1 MSWVNTYDSLYDAI
15 ISSTGSNINKNIVR
29 AEINNAW
36 TKGGIKGVE
45 ALAQSYGVEAHG
57 RVINSAG
64 QQFINWWSVG
74 ETAPVGT
81 YPPAVYQEALEVDT
95 IASTEEKIVLR
106 SLPKVADKSIGS
118 GAVQT
123 FVKWAPL
130 VGAVATGVGLGV
142 KSYKDYP
149 VMWSDISNAI
159 FSANFNDL
167 VKIMCREYNG
177 EYKTYIKEDD
187 VASVISALA
196 YKDVFTVNSI
206 ISKIPSD
213 TPSDTEIDVNFANI
227 GLPETP
233 AGVFGYNYY
242 LSLAPTH
249 KILGYTNYVNTNNE
263 EILQFYSIENNNLPT
278 KSIVKKDTYDTYYT
292 EVYNCRFYN
301 IVVDLTT
308 GALKTQFSDIRKGS
322 IYSGYNIRIH
332 SNYNTYVVGGLN
344 SEVINKQGSN
354 PLFFIPETG
363 NTLKNITPDMSILD
377 IKNKLKNTYPDW
389 FNNGFTSNEYDPT
402 TDSIVENNYIPLT
415 LPTQNPLTH
424 DLDDPEYNQEKAQE
438 GKPDPK
444 NETQTQP
451 LIQNEPNIPPVSP
464 PTPTPSDN
472 GGGLVGSHGNNGLW
486 SIYNPTLNELKS
498 LGGYLWSSNIIE
510 ILQKFLNNPMDCIIS
525 LHMIYATPSTN
536 GKQNIILGYLDSG
549 VSANVVVNQ
558 FIDIDCGSVNTTEY
572 FGDARDYV
580 SPYTNVE
587 CYLPFIGIV
596 KLKTEDI
603 IGSNINIIYTL
614 DVLTGAILCK
624 IFVTKNGARQQ
635 LYTFN
640 GNASVQIP
648 LTGSDRT
655 RLLSGAVT
663 GAVAGITTGGLI
675 GAVAGGVAGGLMGG
689 TSIERSGNFSANSGA
704 LGIKKPY
711 LIISR
716 KTPYDADNYNDY
728 YGYPTN
734 KTVVLN
740 NCKGFT
746 RVKDIHVNIPN
757 ATNEE
762 KIEIET
768 LLKNGIII

>member
-45 ALAQSYGVEAHG
+45 ALAESYGVEAHG

-81 YPPAVYQEALEVDT
+81 FPPSVYQEALEVDT

-123 FVKWAPL
+123 FVNWAPL

-149 VMWSDISNAI
+149 VMWSDISDAI

-187 VASVISALA
+187 VASIISALA
-196 YKDVFTVNSI
+196 FKDAFDIDTITSN
-206 ISKIPSD
+206 IPVDIPDGTTMD
-213 TPSDTEIDVNFANI
+213 TNFSVVGAPDSPSGIFA
-227 GLPETP
+227 
-233 AGVFGYNYY
+233 YNYY
-242 LSLAPTH
+242 LENFSDYDIIAYTDRKVYDSQNLTFLYLA
-249 KILGYTNYVNTNNE
+249 KRE
-263 EILQFYSIENNNLPT
+263 DLPT
-278 KSIVKKDTYDTYYT
+278 SGYIRKNISGTYYIDLS
-292 EVYNCRFYN
+292 NIRF
-301 IVVDLTT
+301 ISAKVDTIT
-308 GALKTQFSDIRKGS
+308 GQLLERHTDIRNSS
-322 IYSGYNIRIH
+322 IISGYRETANEK
-332 SNYNTYVVGGLN
+332 NAGGLN
-344 SEVINKQGSN
+344 VTVTQKKGNN

-377 IKNKLKNTYPDW
+377 IKNKLRNTYPDW

-438 GKPDPK
+438 GKPNPK

-451 LIQNEPNIPPVSP
+451 LIQNEPSIPPVSP
-464 PTPTPSDN
+464 PTPTPSDS
-472 GGGLVGSHGNNGLW
+472 GGGLVGSGSNNGLW
-486 SIYNPTLNELKS
+486 SIYNPTINELKS

-549 VSANVVVNQ
+549 VSANVVSNQ
-558 FIDIDCGSVNTTEY
+558 FINIDCGSVNTVEY

-580 SPYTNVE
+580 SPYTDVE

-624 IFVTKNGARQQ
+624 IFVTKNGAKQQ

-655 RLLSGAVT
+655 RLLSGAIT

-728 YGYPTN
+728 YGYPSN

>member
-1 MSWVNTYDSLYDAI
+1 MGWVNTYDSLYDAI
-15 ISSTGSNINKNIVR
+15 IASTGSNINKNIVR

-36 TKGGIKGVE
+36 TKGGLSGVE
-45 ALAQSYGVEAHG
+45 ALAESYGVEAHG

-74 ETAPVGT
+74 ETAPVGSF
-81 YPPAVYQEALEVDT
+81 PPSVYQEALEVDA
-95 IASTEEKIVLR
+95 IASTEDTIVLR
-106 SLPKVADKSIGS
+106 SLPKVADKGIGS

-123 FVKWAPL
+123 FVKWSPL
-130 VGAVATGVGLGV
+130 VGAIATGVGLGV

-149 VMWSDISNAI
+149 VMWSDISDAI

-167 VKIMCREYNG
+167 VKIMCRANAG

-196 YKDVFTVNSI
+196 YKDAFDIDTITSN
-206 ISKIPSD
+206 IPTD
-213 TPSDTEIDVNFANI
+213 TPDGTTMDTNFSVVGAPDSPSGI
-227 GLPETP
+227 F
-233 AGVFGYNYY
+233 AYNYY
-242 LSLAPTH
+242 LENFSDYDIIAYADRKTNDKKENVTFLYLAKH
-249 KILGYTNYVNTNNE
+249 E
-263 EILQFYSIENNNLPT
+263 DLPT
-278 KSIVKKDTYDTYYT
+278 SGYVKKGLNGEYYIDLS
-292 EVYNCRFYN
+292 NIRFIQARVN
-301 IVVDLTT
+301 IAT
-308 GALKTQFSDIRKGS
+308 GQLIERYTDVRTAS
-322 IYSGYNIRIH
+322 ITSGYIE
-332 SNYNTYVVGGLN
+332 TEDEKTAGGLN
-344 SEVINKQGSN
+344 VTVTQKKGNN

-377 IKNKLKNTYPDW
+377 IKNKLRNTYPDW

-402 TDSIVENNYIPLT
+402 TNTIVENNYIPLT

-444 NETQTQP
+444 NETQAQP
-451 LIQNEPNIPPVSP
+451 LIQNEPSIPPVSP

-486 SIYNPTLNELKS
+486 SIYNPTINELKS

-558 FIDIDCGSVNTTEY
+558 FINIDCGSVNTTEY

-580 SPYTNVE
+580 APYTVVE

-624 IFVTKNGARQQ
+624 IFVTKNGAKQQ

-655 RLLSGAVT
+655 RLLSGAIT
-663 GAVAGITTGGLI
+663 GAVAGITAGGLI

-728 YGYPTN
+728 YGYPSN

-746 RVKDIHVNIPN
+746 RIKDIYIDIPN

-762 KIEIET
+762 KNEIET
-768 LLKNGIII
+768 LLKTGIVI

>member
-15 ISSTGSNINKNIVR
+15 IASTGSNINKNIVR

-45 ALAQSYGVEAHG
+45 ALAESYGVEAHG
-57 RVINSAG
+57 RTINAAG

-81 YPPAVYQEALEVDT
+81 FPPSVYQEALEVNT
-95 IASTEEKIVLR
+95 VASTENTIVLR
-106 SLPKVADKSIGS
+106 SLPAVADKSIGS

-149 VMWSDISNAI
+149 VMWSDISDAI

-196 YKDVFTVNSI
+196 FKDAFDIDTITSN
-206 ISKIPSD
+206 IPLD
-213 TPSDTEIDVNFANI
+213 TPEGIMDTNFSVVGAPDSPSGI
-227 GLPETP
+227 F
-233 AGVFGYNYY
+233 AYNYY
-242 LSLAPTH
+242 LENFNDYDIITYVDRKTDDENITFLYLAKH
-249 KILGYTNYVNTNNE
+249 E
-263 EILQFYSIENNNLPT
+263 DLPT
-278 KSIVKKDTYDTYYT
+278 SNY
-292 EVYNCRFYN
+292 
-301 IVVDLTT
+301 
-308 GALKTQFSDIRKGS
+308 IRKDMYGSYYVQLSNIRFIQARVNSITGQLVERYTDVRSAS
-322 IYSGYNIRIH
+322 IYSGYIERGDSKIA
-332 SNYNTYVVGGLN
+332 GGLN
-344 SEVINKQGSN
+344 VTVMHKKGNN

-402 TDSIVENNYIPLT
+402 TNTIVENNYIPLT

-438 GKPDPK
+438 GKPNPK

-464 PTPTPSDN
+464 PTPTPSDS
-472 GGGLVGSHGNNGLW
+472 GGGLVGSGSNNGLW
-486 SIYNPTLNELKS
+486 SIYNPTINELKS

-525 LHMIYATPSTN
+525 LHMIYAAPSTN

-549 VSANVVVNQ
+549 VSANVVNNQ
-558 FIDIDCGSVNTTEY
+558 FINIDCGSVNTAEY

-624 IFVTKNGARQQ
+624 IFITKNGATQQ

-655 RLLSGAVT
+655 RLLSGAIT

-762 KIEIET
+762 KNEIET
-768 LLKNGIII
+768 LLKNGVVI

>member
-36 TKGGIKGVE
+36 TKGGISGVE
-45 ALAQSYGVEAHG
+45 ALAESYGVEAHG
-57 RVINSAG
+57 RVINKAG

-81 YPPAVYQEALEVDT
+81 YAPSVYQEALEVNT
-95 IASTEEKIVLR
+95 VASTEEKIVLR
-106 SLPKVADKSIGS
+106 SLPKVADKGIGS

-149 VMWSDISNAI
+149 VMWSDISNAV
-159 FSANFNDL
+159 FSANFNEL
-167 VKIMCREYNG
+167 AKVMCREYNG

-187 VASVISALA
+187 VAGIISALA
-196 YKDVFTVNSI
+196 YKDAFDIDTITSNIPIDTPDGTMDTNFSVVGAPDSPSGMFAYDYYLENFSDYDIIMYVDRKVSDSENVTFLYLSKHEDLPTSGYVKKDLSGRYYINLSNIRFIQTKANPITGQLVERFTDVRNASI
-206 ISKIPSD
+206 ISGYSETED
-213 TPSDTEIDVNFANI
+213 T
-227 GLPETP
+227 
-233 AGVFGYNYY
+233 
-242 LSLAPTH
+242 
-249 KILGYTNYVNTNNE
+249 
-263 EILQFYSIENNNLPT
+263 
-278 KSIVKKDTYDTYYT
+278 
-292 EVYNCRFYN
+292 
-301 IVVDLTT
+301 
-308 GALKTQFSDIRKGS
+308 KTA
-322 IYSGYNIRIH
+322 
-332 SNYNTYVVGGLN
+332 GGLN
-344 SEVINKQGSN
+344 ATVTHKQGNN

-363 NTLKNITPDMSILD
+363 NTLKNITPDMSIPD

-444 NETQTQP
+444 NETQAQP

-486 SIYNPTLNELKS
+486 SIYNPTISELKS

-580 SPYTNVE
+580 SPYTVVE

-603 IGSNINIIYTL
+603 IASSINIIYTL

-624 IFVTKNGARQQ
+624 IFVTKNGAKQQ

-655 RLLSGAVT
+655 RLLSGAIT
-663 GAVAGITTGGLI
+663 GTVAGFTAGGLI

-728 YGYPTN
+728 YGYPSN
-734 KTVVLN
+734 KTVLLN
-740 NCKGFT
+740 SCKGFT
-746 RVKDIHVNIPN
+746 RVKDIYIDIPN

-762 KIEIET
+762 KNEIET

>member
-1 MSWVNTYDSLYDAI
+1 MGWVNTYDSLYDAI

-36 TKGGIKGVE
+36 TKGGLSGVE
-45 ALAQSYGVEAHG
+45 ALAESYGVEAHG

-74 ETAPVGT
+74 ETAPVGS
-81 YPPAVYQEALEVDT
+81 YPPSVYQEALEVNTVASTKDT
-95 IASTEEKIVLR
+95 IALR

-149 VMWSDISNAI
+149 VMWSDISDAI

-196 YKDVFTVNSI
+196 YKDAFDIDTITSN
-206 ISKIPSD
+206 IPVD
-213 TPSDTEIDVNFANI
+213 TPEGIMDTNFSVVGA
-227 GLPETP
+227 PDSP
-233 AGVFGYNYY
+233 SGVFAYNYY
-242 LSLAPTH
+242 LENFSDYDIIEYVDRKIISDNENVTFLYLAKH
-249 KILGYTNYVNTNNE
+249 E
-263 EILQFYSIENNNLPT
+263 DLPT
-278 KSIVKKDTYDTYYT
+278 NGYVKKDLNGRYYT
-292 EVYNCRFYN
+292 DLSNIRFIQARVN
-301 IVVDLTT
+301 IET
-308 GALKTQFSDIRKGS
+308 GQLIERYTDVRNAS
-322 IYSGYNIRIH
+322 IMSGYSETANGK
-332 SNYNTYVVGGLN
+332 TAGGLN
-344 SEVINKQGSN
+344 VTVTHKKGNN

-363 NTLKNITPDMSILD
+363 NTLKNITPDMSISD

-451 LIQNEPNIPPVSP
+451 LIQNEPSIPPVSP

-486 SIYNPTLNELKS
+486 SIYNPTITELKS

-549 VSANVVVNQ
+549 VSANVVDNQ
-558 FIDIDCGSVNTTEY
+558 FINIDCGSVNTVEY

-624 IFVTKNGARQQ
+624 IFVTKNGAKQQ

-655 RLLSGAVT
+655 RLLSGAIT

-728 YGYPTN
+728 YGYPSN

-740 NCKGFT
+740 SCKGFT

-762 KIEIET
+762 KNEIET
-768 LLKNGIII
+768 LLKTGIVI

>member
-15 ISSTGSNINKNIVR
+15 IASTGSNINKNIVR

-36 TKGGIKGVE
+36 TKGGLSGVE
-45 ALAQSYGVEAHG
+45 ALAESYGVEAHG
-57 RVINSAG
+57 RVINKAG

-81 YPPAVYQEALEVDT
+81 FPPSVYQEALEVNT
-95 IASTEEKIVLR
+95 IASTEDTIVLR
-106 SLPKVADKSIGS
+106 SLPAVSDKGIGS

-142 KSYKDYP
+142 KSYKEYP
-149 VMWSDISNAI
+149 VMWSDISDAI

-167 VKIMCREYNG
+167 VKIMCRANAG

-196 YKDVFTVNSI
+196 YKDAFDIDTITSN
-206 ISKIPSD
+206 IPMD
-213 TPSDTEIDVNFANI
+213 TPEGIMDTNFSVVGAPDSPSGI
-227 GLPETP
+227 F
-233 AGVFGYNYY
+233 AYNYY
-242 LSLAPTH
+242 LENFSDYDIIEYVDRKIISDNENVTFLYLAKHEDLPNS
-249 KILGYTNYVNTNNE
+249 GY
-263 EILQFYSIENNNLPT
+263 
-278 KSIVKKDTYDTYYT
+278 VKKGLNGGYYT
-292 EVYNCRFYN
+292 DLSNIRFIQARAN
-301 IVVDLTT
+301 TIT
-308 GALKTQFSDIRKGS
+308 GQLVERYTDVRTAS
-322 IYSGYNIRIH
+322 ITSGYIE
-332 SNYNTYVVGGLN
+332 TEDTKTAGGLN
-344 SEVINKQGSN
+344 VTVTQKKGNN

-363 NTLKNITPDMSILD
+363 NTLKNITPDMSISD

-415 LPTQNPLTH
+415 LPTQNPLIH

-444 NETQTQP
+444 NETQAQP
-451 LIQNEPNIPPVSP
+451 LIQNEPSIPPVSP

-486 SIYNPTLNELKS
+486 SIYNPTLSELKS

-558 FIDIDCGSVNTTEY
+558 FINIDCGSVNTTEY

-580 SPYTNVE
+580 SPYTVVE

-624 IFVTKNGARQQ
+624 IFVTKNGAKQQ

-663 GAVAGITTGGLI
+663 GAVAGFTTGGLI
-675 GAVAGGVAGGLMGG
+675 GAVAGGVSGGLMGG

-728 YGYPTN
+728 YGYPSN
-734 KTVVLN
+734 KTVLLN
-740 NCKGFT
+740 SCKGFT
-746 RVKDIHVNIPN
+746 RVKDIHIDIPN

>member
-45 ALAQSYGVEAHG
+45 ALAESYGVEAHG

-64 QQFINWWSVG
+64 KEFINWWSIG

-81 YPPAVYQEALEVDT
+81 FPPSVYQEALEVDT
-95 IASTEEKIVLR
+95 IASTEDKIVLR
-106 SLPKVADKSIGS
+106 SLPAVAEKSIGS

-149 VMWSDISNAI
+149 VMWSDISDAI

-187 VASVISALA
+187 VADIISALA
-196 YKDVFTVNSI
+196 YKDAFDIDTITSN
-206 ISKIPSD
+206 IPVD
-213 TPSDTEIDVNFANI
+213 TPEGIMDTNFSVVGAPDSPSGI
-227 GLPETP
+227 F
-233 AGVFGYNYY
+233 AYNYY
-242 LSLAPTH
+242 LENFNDYDIIMYVDRKMSDSQNVTFLYLSKHEDLPTSGYV
-249 KILGYTNYVNTNNE
+249 KTGLGGEYYIDLSNIRFIQARVNTITGQLIE
-263 EILQFYSIENNNLPT
+263 RYTDVRQASI
-278 KSIVKKDTYDTYYT
+278 I
-292 EVYNCRFYN
+292 
-301 IVVDLTT
+301 
-308 GALKTQFSDIRKGS
+308 
-322 IYSGYNIRIH
+322 SGYIE
-332 SNYNTYVVGGLN
+332 TEDEKTVGGLN
-344 SEVINKQGSN
+344 VTVIHKKGNN

-402 TDSIVENNYIPLT
+402 TDTIVENNYIPLT

-438 GKPDPK
+438 GKPEPK

-472 GGGLVGSHGNNGLW
+472 GGGLVGSGSNNGLW
-486 SIYNPTLNELKS
+486 SIYNPTINELKS

-558 FIDIDCGSVNTTEY
+558 FINIDCGSVNTVEY

-580 SPYTNVE
+580 SPYTDVE

-624 IFVTKNGARQQ
+624 IFVTKNGAKQQ

-655 RLLSGAVT
+655 RLLSGAIT
-663 GAVAGITTGGLI
+663 GAMAGITTGGLI

-728 YGYPTN
+728 YGYPSN

-740 NCKGFT
+740 SCKGFT
-746 RVKDIHVNIPN
+746 RVKNIHVNIPN

-762 KIEIET
+762 KNEIET

>member
-15 ISSTGSNINKNIVR
+15 IASTGSNINKNIVR

-36 TKGGIKGVE
+36 TKGGLSGVE
-45 ALAQSYGVEAHG
+45 ALAESYGVEAHG

-74 ETAPVGT
+74 ETAPVGSF
-81 YPPAVYQEALEVDT
+81 PPSVYQEALEVDA
-95 IASTEEKIVLR
+95 IASTEDTIVLR
-106 SLPKVADKSIGS
+106 SLPKVADKGIGS

-123 FVKWAPL
+123 FVKWSPL
-130 VGAVATGVGLGV
+130 VGAIATGVGLGV

-149 VMWSDISNAI
+149 VMWSDISDAI

-167 VKIMCREYNG
+167 VKIMCRANAG

-196 YKDVFTVNSI
+196 FKDAFDIDTITSN
-206 ISKIPSD
+206 IPVD
-213 TPSDTEIDVNFANI
+213 TPEGIMDTNFSVVGAPDSPSGI
-227 GLPETP
+227 F
-233 AGVFGYNYY
+233 AYNYY
-242 LSLAPTH
+242 LENFSDYDIIAYADRKTNDKKENVTFLYLAKH
-249 KILGYTNYVNTNNE
+249 E
-263 EILQFYSIENNNLPT
+263 DLPT
-278 KSIVKKDTYDTYYT
+278 SGYVKKGLNGEYYIDLS
-292 EVYNCRFYN
+292 NIRFIQARVN
-301 IVVDLTT
+301 IAT
-308 GALKTQFSDIRKGS
+308 GQLIERYTDVRTAS
-322 IYSGYNIRIH
+322 ITSGYIE
-332 SNYNTYVVGGLN
+332 TEDEKTAGGLN
-344 SEVINKQGSN
+344 VTVTQKKGNN

-363 NTLKNITPDMSILD
+363 NTLKNITPDMSISD
-377 IKNKLKNTYPDW
+377 IKNKLRNTYPDW

-402 TDSIVENNYIPLT
+402 TNTIVENNYIPLT

-444 NETQTQP
+444 NETQAQP
-451 LIQNEPNIPPVSP
+451 LIQNEPSIPPVSP

-486 SIYNPTLNELKS
+486 SIYNPTINELKS

-558 FIDIDCGSVNTTEY
+558 FINIDCGSVNTTEY

-580 SPYTNVE
+580 APYTVVE

-624 IFVTKNGARQQ
+624 IFVTKNGAKQQ

-655 RLLSGAVT
+655 RLLSGAIT
-663 GAVAGITTGGLI
+663 GAVAGITAGGLI

-728 YGYPTN
+728 YGYPSN

-746 RVKDIHVNIPN
+746 RVKDIYIDIPN

>member
-45 ALAQSYGVEAHG
+45 ALAESYGVEAHG

-74 ETAPVGT
+74 ETTPVGT
-81 YPPAVYQEALEVDT
+81 FPPSVYQEALEVNT
-95 IASTEEKIVLR
+95 VASTEDTIVLR

-149 VMWSDISNAI
+149 VMWSDISDAI
-159 FSANFNDL
+159 FSANFNEL

-187 VASVISALA
+187 VASIISALA
-196 YKDVFTVNSI
+196 YKDAFDIDTITSDIPIDIPDGTTMDTTFSI
-206 ISKIPSD
+206 VGAPDSPSG
-213 TPSDTEIDVNFANI
+213 IFA
-227 GLPETP
+227 
-233 AGVFGYNYY
+233 YNYY
-242 LSLAPTH
+242 LENFSDYDIIMYTDRKINDSENVTFLYLAKHEDLPTS
-249 KILGYTNYVNTNNE
+249 GYIRKDSNGTYYIELSNLRFISAKVNTITGQLLKRYTDVRNSSIISGYVEGNNE
-263 EILQFYSIENNNLPT
+263 
-278 KSIVKKDTYDTYYT
+278 KS
-292 EVYNCRFYN
+292 
-301 IVVDLTT
+301 
-308 GALKTQFSDIRKGS
+308 A
-322 IYSGYNIRIH
+322 
-332 SNYNTYVVGGLN
+332 GGLN
-344 SEVINKQGSN
+344 VTVTHKKGNN

-402 TDSIVENNYIPLT
+402 TDTIVENNYIPLT

-451 LIQNEPNIPPVSP
+451 LIQNEPSIPPVSP

-472 GGGLVGSHGNNGLW
+472 GGGLVGSGSNNGLW
-486 SIYNPTLNELKS
+486 SIYNPTINELKS

-549 VSANVVVNQ
+549 VSANIVVNQ
-558 FIDIDCGSVNTTEY
+558 FINIDCGSVNTVEY

-580 SPYTNVE
+580 SPYTDVE

-624 IFVTKNGARQQ
+624 IFVTKNGAKQQ

-655 RLLSGAVT
+655 RLLSGAIT

-675 GAVAGGVAGGLMGG
+675 GAVAGGVSGGLMGG

-716 KTPYDADNYNDY
+716 KTPYDADSYNDY
-728 YGYPTN
+728 YGYPSN

-740 NCKGFT
+740 SCKGFT

-762 KIEIET
+762 KNEIET
-768 LLKNGIII
+768 LLKNGVII

>member
-15 ISSTGSNINKNIVR
+15 IASTGSNINKNIVR

-36 TKGGIKGVE
+36 TKGGLSGVE
-45 ALAQSYGVEAHG
+45 ALAESYGVEAHG

-81 YPPAVYQEALEVDT
+81 YPPAVYQEALEVNT
-95 IASTEEKIVLR
+95 IASTEDTIVLR
-106 SLPKVADKSIGS
+106 SLPAVAEKNIGS

-149 VMWSDISNAI
+149 VMWSDISDAI

-187 VASVISALA
+187 VADIISALA
-196 YKDVFTVNSI
+196 FKDAFDIDTITSN
-206 ISKIPSD
+206 IPVD
-213 TPSDTEIDVNFANI
+213 TPEGIMDTNFSVVGAPDSPSGI
-227 GLPETP
+227 F
-233 AGVFGYNYY
+233 AYNYY
-242 LSLAPTH
+242 LENFNDYDIIMYEDRKVNDSQNVTFLYLAKHEDLPTSGYV
-249 KILGYTNYVNTNNE
+249 KKGLGGGYYIDLSNIRFIQAKVNTITGQLIE
-263 EILQFYSIENNNLPT
+263 RYTDVRTASIM
-278 KSIVKKDTYDTYYT
+278 
-292 EVYNCRFYN
+292 
-301 IVVDLTT
+301 
-308 GALKTQFSDIRKGS
+308 
-322 IYSGYNIRIH
+322 SGYIE
-332 SNYNTYVVGGLN
+332 TEDEKTAGGLN
-344 SEVINKQGSN
+344 ATVTHKKGNN

-402 TDSIVENNYIPLT
+402 TNTIVENNYIPLT

-472 GGGLVGSHGNNGLW
+472 GGGLVGSGSNNGLW
-486 SIYNPTLNELKS
+486 SIYNPTINELKS

-558 FIDIDCGSVNTTEY
+558 FINIDCGSVNTVEY

-580 SPYTNVE
+580 SPYTDVE

-624 IFVTKNGARQQ
+624 IFVTKNGAKQQ

-655 RLLSGAVT
+655 RLLSGAIT
-663 GAVAGITTGGLI
+663 GAVTGITTGGLI
-675 GAVAGGVAGGLMGG
+675 GAVAGGVAGGLLGG

-728 YGYPTN
+728 YGYPSN

-740 NCKGFT
+740 SCKGFT

-762 KIEIET
+762 KNEIET

>member
-45 ALAQSYGVEAHG
+45 ALAESYGVEAHG

-64 QQFINWWSVG
+64 KEFINWWSVG
-74 ETAPVGT
+74 ETTPVGT
-81 YPPAVYQEALEVDT
+81 FPPSVYQEALEVNT
-95 IASTEEKIVLR
+95 VASTEDTIVLR

-149 VMWSDISNAI
+149 VMWSDISDAI

-187 VASVISALA
+187 VADIISALA
-196 YKDVFTVNSI
+196 FKDAFDIDTITSN
-206 ISKIPSD
+206 IPVD
-213 TPSDTEIDVNFANI
+213 TPEGIMDTNFSVVGAPDSPSGI
-227 GLPETP
+227 F
-233 AGVFGYNYY
+233 AYNYY
-242 LSLAPTH
+242 LENFSDYDIIMNADRKISDSENVTFLYLAKH
-249 KILGYTNYVNTNNE
+249 E
-263 EILQFYSIENNNLPT
+263 DLPT
-278 KSIVKKDTYDTYYT
+278 SGYVKKGLDGEYYI
-292 EVYNCRFYN
+292 NLSNIRFIQARAN
-301 IVVDLTT
+301 TIT
-308 GALKTQFSDIRKGS
+308 GQLIERYTDVRQAPI
-322 IYSGYNIRIH
+322 ISGYIETENDK
-332 SNYNTYVVGGLN
+332 TAGGLN
-344 SEVINKQGSN
+344 VTVTHKKGNN
-354 PLFFIPETG
+354 LLFFIPETG

-402 TDSIVENNYIPLT
+402 TDTIVENNYIPLT

-472 GGGLVGSHGNNGLW
+472 GGGLVGSGSNNGLW
-486 SIYNPTLNELKS
+486 SIYNPTINELKS

-536 GKQNIILGYLDSG
+536 DKQNIILGYLDSG

-558 FIDIDCGSVNTTEY
+558 FINIDCGSVNTVEY

-580 SPYTNVE
+580 SPYTDVE

-603 IGSNINIIYTL
+603 ISSNINIIYTL

-624 IFVTKNGARQQ
+624 IFVTKNGAKQQ

-655 RLLSGAVT
+655 RLLSGAIT
-663 GAVAGITTGGLI
+663 GAVAGITAGGLI

-728 YGYPTN
+728 YGYPSN

-740 NCKGFT
+740 SCKGFT

-762 KIEIET
+762 KNEIET

>member
-36 TKGGIKGVE
+36 TKGGINGVE
-45 ALAQSYGVEAHG
+45 ALAESYGVEAHG

-74 ETAPVGT
+74 ETSPIGT
-81 YPPAVYQEALEVDT
+81 YAPSVYQEALEVNT
-95 IASTEEKIVLR
+95 VASTEEKIVLR

-149 VMWSDISNAI
+149 VMWSDISDAI

-187 VASVISALA
+187 VASIISALA
-196 YKDVFTVNSI
+196 YKDAFDIDTITSN
-206 ISKIPSD
+206 IPLD
-213 TPSDTEIDVNFANI
+213 
-227 GLPETP
+227 TP
-233 AGVFGYNYY
+233 AGIMDTNFSVVGAPDSPSGIFAYNYY
-242 LSLAPTH
+242 LENFSDYDIIMYADRKISDENENVTFLYLAKH
-249 KILGYTNYVNTNNE
+249 E
-263 EILQFYSIENNNLPT
+263 DLPT
-278 KSIVKKDTYDTYYT
+278 SCYIKKGLNGGYYT
-292 EVYNCRFYN
+292 DLSNIRFIQARAN
-301 IVVDLTT
+301 TVT
-308 GALKTQFSDIRKGS
+308 GQLIERYTDVRNAS
-322 IYSGYNIRIH
+322 IISGYME
-332 SNYNTYVVGGLN
+332 TETDKTAGGLN
-344 SEVINKQGSN
+344 VTVTHKKGNN

-389 FNNGFTSNEYDPT
+389 FKNGFTSNEYDPT
-402 TDSIVENNYIPLT
+402 TNTIVENNYIPLT

-438 GKPDPK
+438 GKPNPK

-472 GGGLVGSHGNNGLW
+472 GGGLVGSGSNNGLW
-486 SIYNPTLNELKS
+486 SIYNPTINELKS

-549 VSANVVVNQ
+549 VSANVVSNQ
-558 FIDIDCGSVNTTEY
+558 FINIDCGSVNTVEY

-624 IFVTKNGARQQ
+624 IFVTKNGAKQQ

-655 RLLSGAVT
+655 RLLSGAIT
-663 GAVAGITTGGLI
+663 GAVAGITAGGLI

-728 YGYPTN
+728 YGYPSN

-740 NCKGFT
+740 SCKGFT
-746 RVKDIHVNIPN
+746 RIKDIHVDIPN

>member
-15 ISSTGSNINKNIVR
+15 IASTGSNINKNIVR

-36 TKGGIKGVE
+36 TKGGLSGVE
-45 ALAQSYGVEAHG
+45 ALAESYGVEAHG

-74 ETAPVGT
+74 ETAPVGSF
-81 YPPAVYQEALEVDT
+81 PPSVYQEALEVDA
-95 IASTEEKIVLR
+95 IASTEDTIVLR
-106 SLPKVADKSIGS
+106 SLPKVADKGIGS

-123 FVKWAPL
+123 FVKWSPL
-130 VGAVATGVGLGV
+130 VGAIATGVGLGV

-149 VMWSDISNAI
+149 VMWSDISDAI

-167 VKIMCREYNG
+167 VKIMCRANAG

-196 YKDVFTVNSI
+196 FKDAFDIDTITSN
-206 ISKIPSD
+206 IPVD
-213 TPSDTEIDVNFANI
+213 TPEGIMDTNFSVVGAPDSPSGI
-227 GLPETP
+227 F
-233 AGVFGYNYY
+233 AYNYY
-242 LSLAPTH
+242 LENFSDYDIIAYADRKTNDKKENVTFLYLAKH
-249 KILGYTNYVNTNNE
+249 E
-263 EILQFYSIENNNLPT
+263 DLPT
-278 KSIVKKDTYDTYYT
+278 SGYVKKGLNGEYYIDLS
-292 EVYNCRFYN
+292 NIRFIQARVN
-301 IVVDLTT
+301 IAT
-308 GALKTQFSDIRKGS
+308 GQLIERYTDVRTAS
-322 IYSGYNIRIH
+322 ITSGYIE
-332 SNYNTYVVGGLN
+332 TEDEKTAGGLN
-344 SEVINKQGSN
+344 VTVTQKKGNN

-377 IKNKLKNTYPDW
+377 IKNKLRNTYPDW

-402 TDSIVENNYIPLT
+402 TNTIVENNYIPLT

-444 NETQTQP
+444 NETQAQP
-451 LIQNEPNIPPVSP
+451 LIQNEPSIPPVSP

-486 SIYNPTLNELKS
+486 SIYNPTINELKS

-558 FIDIDCGSVNTTEY
+558 FINIDCGSVNTTEY

-580 SPYTNVE
+580 APYTVVE

-624 IFVTKNGARQQ
+624 IFVTKNGAKQQ

-655 RLLSGAVT
+655 RLLSGAIT
-663 GAVAGITTGGLI
+663 GAVAGITAGGLI

-728 YGYPTN
+728 YGYPSN

-746 RVKDIHVNIPN
+746 RVKDIYIDIPN

-762 KIEIET
+762 KNEIET

>member
-15 ISSTGSNINKNIVR
+15 IASTGSNINKNIVR

-36 TKGGIKGVE
+36 TKGGLSGVE
-45 ALAQSYGVEAHG
+45 ALAESYGVEAHG

-74 ETAPVGT
+74 ETAPVGS
-81 YPPAVYQEALEVDT
+81 YPPSVYQEALEVNT
-95 IASTEEKIVLR
+95 VASTEDTIVLR
-106 SLPKVADKSIGS
+106 SLPAVAEKNIGS

-149 VMWSDISNAI
+149 VMWSDISDAI

-167 VKIMCREYNG
+167 VKIMCRANAG

-196 YKDVFTVNSI
+196 YKDAFDIDTITSNISI
-206 ISKIPSD
+206 D
-213 TPSDTEIDVNFANI
+213 TPEGTMDTNFSVVGAPDSPSGI
-227 GLPETP
+227 F
-233 AGVFGYNYY
+233 AYNYY
-242 LSLAPTH
+242 LENFSDYD
-249 KILGYTNYVNTNNE
+249 IIQYVDRKSNDE
-263 EILQFYSIENNNLPT
+263 KENITFLYVAKHEDLPT
-278 KSIVKKDTYDTYYT
+278 SGYVKKDLNEEYYIDLS
-292 EVYNCRFYN
+292 NIRFIQARVN
-301 IVVDLTT
+301 IAT
-308 GALKTQFSDIRKGS
+308 GQLIERYTDVRNAS
-322 IYSGYNIRIH
+322 IMSGYSETANGK
-332 SNYNTYVVGGLN
+332 TAGGLN
-344 SEVINKQGSN
+344 VTVMHKKGNN

-377 IKNKLKNTYPDW
+377 IKNKLRNTYPDW

-402 TDSIVENNYIPLT
+402 TDTIVENNYIPLT

-444 NETQTQP
+444 NETQAQP
-451 LIQNEPNIPPVSP
+451 LIQNEPSIPPVSP
-464 PTPTPSDN
+464 PTPTPNDN

-486 SIYNPTLNELKS
+486 SIYNPTINELKS

-549 VSANVVVNQ
+549 VSANVVSNQ
-558 FIDIDCGSVNTTEY
+558 FINIDCGSVNTTEY

-580 SPYTNVE
+580 APYTNVE

-624 IFVTKNGARQQ
+624 IFVTKNGAKQQ

-655 RLLSGAVT
+655 RLLSGAIT
-663 GAVAGITTGGLI
+663 GAVAGITAGGLI
-675 GAVAGGVAGGLMGG
+675 GAVAAGVAGGLMGG

-716 KTPYDADNYNDY
+716 KTPYDADNYNNY
-728 YGYPTN
+728 YGYPSN

-740 NCKGFT
+740 SCKGFT
-746 RVKDIHVNIPN
+746 RVKDIYIDIPN

-762 KIEIET
+762 KNEIET
-768 LLKNGIII
+768 LLKNGVVI

>member
-45 ALAQSYGVEAHG
+45 ALAESYGVEAHG

-64 QQFINWWSVG
+64 KEFINWWSVG

-81 YPPAVYQEALEVDT
+81 YPPSVYQEALEVNT
-95 IASTEEKIVLR
+95 IASTEDTIVLR
-106 SLPKVADKSIGS
+106 SLPAVADKSIGS

-149 VMWSDISNAI
+149 VMWSDISDAI

-187 VASVISALA
+187 VASIISALA
-196 YKDVFTVNSI
+196 FKDAFDIDTITSN
-206 ISKIPSD
+206 IPMD
-213 TPSDTEIDVNFANI
+213 TPVGIMDTNFSVVGAPDSPSGI
-227 GLPETP
+227 F
-233 AGVFGYNYY
+233 AYNYY
-242 LSLAPTH
+242 LENFNDYDIIMYTDRKISDSENVTFLYLAKH
-249 KILGYTNYVNTNNE
+249 E
-263 EILQFYSIENNNLPT
+263 DLPT
-278 KSIVKKDTYDTYYT
+278 SGYVKKDLNGTYYIDLS
-292 EVYNCRFYN
+292 NIRFIQARAN
-301 IVVDLTT
+301 TIT
-308 GALKTQFSDIRKGS
+308 GQLIERYTDVRRAPI
-322 IYSGYNIRIH
+322 ISGYIETENEK
-332 SNYNTYVVGGLN
+332 TAGGLN
-344 SEVINKQGSN
+344 VTVMHKKGNN

-402 TDSIVENNYIPLT
+402 TNTIVENNYIPLT

-451 LIQNEPNIPPVSP
+451 LIQNEPSIPPVSP

-472 GGGLVGSHGNNGLW
+472 GGGIVGSGSNNGLW
-486 SIYNPTLNELKS
+486 SIYNPTINELKS

-558 FIDIDCGSVNTTEY
+558 FINIDCGSVNTVEY

-580 SPYTNVE
+580 SPYTDVE

-624 IFVTKNGARQQ
+624 IFVTKNGAKQQ

-655 RLLSGAVT
+655 RLLSGAIT

-728 YGYPTN
+728 YGYPSN

-740 NCKGFT
+740 SCKGFT

-762 KIEIET
+762 KNEIET
-768 LLKNGIII
+768 LLKTGIII

>member
-36 TKGGIKGVE
+36 NKGGIKGVE

-64 QQFINWWSVG
+64 KEFINWWSVG

-81 YPPAVYQEALEVDT
+81 YPPSVYQEALEVNT
-95 IASTEEKIVLR
+95 IASTEDTIVLR
-106 SLPKVADKSIGS
+106 SLPAVAEKNIGS

-149 VMWSDISNAI
+149 VMWSDISDAI
-159 FSANFNDL
+159 FSANFNEL

-187 VASVISALA
+187 VADIISALA
-196 YKDVFTVNSI
+196 FKDAFDIDI
-206 ISKIPSD
+206 ITSNIPVD
-213 TPSDTEIDVNFANI
+213 TPEGIMDTNFSAV
-227 GLPETP
+227 
-233 AGVFGYNYY
+233 GVPDSPSGIFAYNYY
-242 LSLAPTH
+242 LENFSDYDIIMWVDRKSNDEKDNITFLYLAKH
-249 KILGYTNYVNTNNE
+249 E
-263 EILQFYSIENNNLPT
+263 DLPT
-278 KSIVKKDTYDTYYT
+278 
-292 EVYNCRFYN
+292 
-301 IVVDLTT
+301 
-308 GALKTQFSDIRKGS
+308 
-322 IYSGYNIRIH
+322 SGYVKTGLNGGYYIDLSNIRFIQAKVNIATGQLRERYTDVRNA
-332 SNYNTYVVGGLN
+332 SITSGYSETANGKTAGGLN
-344 SEVINKQGSN
+344 VTVTHKKGNN

-363 NTLKNITPDMSILD
+363 NTIKNITPDMSILD

-389 FNNGFTSNEYDPT
+389 FTNGFTSNEYDPT
-402 TDSIVENNYIPLT
+402 TNTIVENNYIPLT

-424 DLDDPEYNQEKAQE
+424 DLDDPEYNQEKVQE

-451 LIQNEPNIPPVSP
+451 LIQNEPSIPPVSP

-472 GGGLVGSHGNNGLW
+472 GGGLVGSGSNNGLW
-486 SIYNPTLNELKS
+486 SIYNPTINELKS

-549 VSANVVVNQ
+549 VSANVIVNQ
-558 FIDIDCGSVNTTEY
+558 FINIDCGSVNTVEY

-580 SPYTNVE
+580 SPYTDVE

-624 IFVTKNGARQQ
+624 IFVTKNGAKQQ

-655 RLLSGAVT
+655 RLLSGAIT
-663 GAVAGITTGGLI
+663 GTVAGITAGGLI

-728 YGYPTN
+728 YGYPSN

-740 NCKGFT
+740 SCKGFT

-762 KIEIET
+762 KNEIET

>member
-15 ISSTGSNINKNIVR
+15 IASTGSNINKNIVR

-36 TKGGIKGVE
+36 TKGGLSGVE

-57 RVINSAG
+57 RVINAAG

-74 ETAPVGT
+74 ETSPIGT
-81 YPPAVYQEALEVDT
+81 FPPSVYQEALEVNT
-95 IASTEEKIVLR
+95 LASTKDTIVLR
-106 SLPKVADKSIGS
+106 SLPAVADKSIGS

-149 VMWSDISNAI
+149 VMWSDISDAI
-159 FSANFNDL
+159 FSANFNEL

-196 YKDVFTVNSI
+196 YKDAFDIDTITSN
-206 ISKIPSD
+206 IPVD
-213 TPSDTEIDVNFANI
+213 TPEGVMDTNFSVVGAPDSPSGI
-227 GLPETP
+227 F
-233 AGVFGYNYY
+233 AYNYY
-242 LSLAPTH
+242 LENYSDYDIIAYEDKKKDNQNITFLYLAKH
-249 KILGYTNYVNTNNE
+249 VD
-263 EILQFYSIENNNLPT
+263 LPT
-278 KSIVKKDTYDTYYT
+278 SGYVKKDTYGRYYIDLS
-292 EVYNCRFYN
+292 NIRFISAKVN
-301 IVVDLTT
+301 TIT
-308 GALKTQFSDIRKGS
+308 GQLLERYTDVRTSS
-322 IYSGYNIRIH
+322 ILSGYSEIGT
-332 SNYNTYVVGGLN
+332 SKYAGGLN
-344 SEVINKQGSN
+344 VTVMHKQGNN

-402 TDSIVENNYIPLT
+402 TDNIVENNYIPLT

-464 PTPTPSDN
+464 PTSTPSDS
-472 GGGLVGSHGNNGLW
+472 GGGLVGSGSNNGLW
-486 SIYNPTLNELKS
+486 SIYNPTINELKS

-558 FIDIDCGSVNTTEY
+558 FINIDCGSVNTVEY

-580 SPYTNVE
+580 SPYTDVE

-603 IGSNINIIYTL
+603 IGSNINIVYTL

-624 IFVTKNGARQQ
+624 IFVTKNGAKQQ

-655 RLLSGAVT
+655 RLLSGAIT

-728 YGYPTN
+728 YGYPSN
-734 KTVVLN
+734 KTVILN
-740 NCKGFT
+740 SCKGFT

-762 KIEIET
+762 KNEIET
-768 LLKNGIII
+768 LLKTGIII

>member
-45 ALAQSYGVEAHG
+45 ALAESYGVEAHG

-64 QQFINWWSVG
+64 KEFINWWSVG
-74 ETAPVGT
+74 ETTPVGT
-81 YPPAVYQEALEVDT
+81 FPPSVYQEALEVNT
-95 IASTEEKIVLR
+95 IASTEDTIVLR
-106 SLPKVADKSIGS
+106 SLPAVADKGIGS

-149 VMWSDISNAI
+149 VMWSDISDAI

-187 VASVISALA
+187 VADIISALA
-196 YKDVFTVNSI
+196 FKDAFDIDTITSN
-206 ISKIPSD
+206 IPMD
-213 TPSDTEIDVNFANI
+213 TPEGIMDTNFSVVGAPDSPSGI
-227 GLPETP
+227 F
-233 AGVFGYNYY
+233 AYNYY
-242 LSLAPTH
+242 LENFSDYDIIMWVDRKSNDEKDNITFLYLAKH
-249 KILGYTNYVNTNNE
+249 E
-263 EILQFYSIENNNLPT
+263 DLPT
-278 KSIVKKDTYDTYYT
+278 
-292 EVYNCRFYN
+292 
-301 IVVDLTT
+301 
-308 GALKTQFSDIRKGS
+308 
-322 IYSGYNIRIH
+322 SGYVKTGLDGGYYIDLSNIRFIQAKVNIATGQLRKRYTDVRNA
-332 SNYNTYVVGGLN
+332 SITSGYSETANGKTAGGLN
-344 SEVINKQGSN
+344 VTVTHKKGNN

-363 NTLKNITPDMSILD
+363 NTIKNITPDMSILD

-389 FNNGFTSNEYDPT
+389 FTNGFTSNEYDPT
-402 TDSIVENNYIPLT
+402 TNTIVENNYIPLT

-424 DLDDPEYNQEKAQE
+424 DLDDPEYNQEKVQE

-464 PTPTPSDN
+464 PTSTPSDS
-472 GGGLVGSHGNNGLW
+472 GGGLVGSGGNNGLW
-486 SIYNPTLNELKS
+486 SIYNPTINELKS

-525 LHMIYATPSTN
+525 LHMIYTTPSTN

-558 FIDIDCGSVNTTEY
+558 FINIDCGSVNTVEY

-580 SPYTNVE
+580 SPYTDVE

-624 IFVTKNGARQQ
+624 IFVTKNGAKQQ

-655 RLLSGAVT
+655 RLLSGAIT
-663 GAVAGITTGGLI
+663 GAAAGITTGGLI

-728 YGYPTN
+728 YGYPSN

-740 NCKGFT
+740 SCKGFT

-762 KIEIET
+762 KNEIET

>member
-1 MSWVNTYDSLYDAI
+1 MSWVNSYDSLYDAI

-45 ALAQSYGVEAHG
+45 ALAESYGVEAHG

-81 YPPAVYQEALEVDT
+81 YAPSVYQEALEVNT
-95 IASTEEKIVLR
+95 IASTEDKIVIR
-106 SLPKVADKSIGS
+106 SLPAVADKGIGS

-130 VGAVATGVGLGV
+130 VGAIATGVGLGV

-149 VMWSDISNAI
+149 VMWSDISDAI

-167 VKIMCREYNG
+167 VKIMCRANAG

-196 YKDVFTVNSI
+196 YKDAFDIDTITSN
-206 ISKIPSD
+206 IPVD
-213 TPSDTEIDVNFANI
+213 TPEGIMDTNFSVVGAPDSPSGI
-227 GLPETP
+227 F
-233 AGVFGYNYY
+233 AYNYY
-242 LSLAPTH
+242 LENFSDYDIIEYVDRKFNDSENVTFLYLAKH
-249 KILGYTNYVNTNNE
+249 E
-263 EILQFYSIENNNLPT
+263 DLPT
-278 KSIVKKDTYDTYYT
+278 SSYVKKGLNGEYYT
-292 EVYNCRFYN
+292 DLSNIRFIQARAN
-301 IVVDLTT
+301 TIT
-308 GALKTQFSDIRKGS
+308 GQLIERYTDVRSAS
-322 IYSGYNIRIH
+322 IISGY
-332 SNYNTYVVGGLN
+332 SETEDTKTAGGLN
-344 SEVINKQGSN
+344 VTVTQKKGNN

-363 NTLKNITPDMSILD
+363 NTLKNITPDMSIPD

-444 NETQTQP
+444 NETQAQP
-451 LIQNEPNIPPVSP
+451 LLQNEPSIPPVSP

-486 SIYNPTLNELKS
+486 SIYNPTLSELKS

-549 VSANVVVNQ
+549 VSANVVSNQ
-558 FIDIDCGSVNTTEY
+558 FINIDCGSVNTTEY

-603 IGSNINIIYTL
+603 IASDINIIYTL

-624 IFVTKNGARQQ
+624 IFVTKNGAKQQ

-655 RLLSGAVT
+655 RLLSGAIT

-728 YGYPTN
+728 YGYPSN

-746 RVKDIHVNIPN
+746 RVKDIYVDIPN

-762 KIEIET
+762 KNEIET
-768 LLKNGIII
+768 MLKNGIII

>member
-1 MSWVNTYDSLYDAI
+1 MGWVNTYDSLYDAI
-15 ISSTGSNINKNIVR
+15 IASTGSNINKNIVR

-36 TKGGIKGVE
+36 TKGGLSGVE
-45 ALAQSYGVEAHG
+45 ALAESYGVEAHG

-81 YPPAVYQEALEVDT
+81 FPPSVYQEALEVNT
-95 IASTEEKIVLR
+95 VASTKDTIVLR
-106 SLPKVADKSIGS
+106 SLPKVADKGIGS

-123 FVKWAPL
+123 FVKWAPI

-142 KSYKDYP
+142 KSYKEYP

-187 VASVISALA
+187 VADIISALA
-196 YKDVFTVNSI
+196 FKDAFDIDTITSN
-206 ISKIPSD
+206 IPID
-213 TPSDTEIDVNFANI
+213 TPEGTMDTNFSVVGAPDSPSGI
-227 GLPETP
+227 F
-233 AGVFGYNYY
+233 AYNYY
-242 LSLAPTH
+242 LENFSDYD
-249 KILGYTNYVNTNNE
+249 IIQYVDRKSNDE
-263 EILQFYSIENNNLPT
+263 KENITFLYVAKHVDLPT
-278 KSIVKKDTYDTYYT
+278 RGYVKTDVDGNYYIDLSNIRFIQARVNIATGQLIERYTDVRSASI
-292 EVYNCRFYN
+292 
-301 IVVDLTT
+301 I
-308 GALKTQFSDIRKGS
+308 
-322 IYSGYNIRIH
+322 SGYRETANGK
-332 SNYNTYVVGGLN
+332 TAGGLN
-344 SEVINKQGSN
+344 VTVMHKKGNN

-424 DLDDPEYNQEKAQE
+424 DLDNPEYNQEKAQE

-451 LIQNEPNIPPVSP
+451 LIQNEPSIPPVSP

-486 SIYNPTLNELKS
+486 SIYNPTINELKS

-549 VSANVVVNQ
+549 VSANVVDNQ
-558 FIDIDCGSVNTTEY
+558 FINIDCGSVNTTEY

-624 IFVTKNGARQQ
+624 IFVTKNGAKQQ

-655 RLLSGAVT
+655 RLLSGAIT
-663 GAVAGITTGGLI
+663 GAVAGITAGGLI

-740 NCKGFT
+740 SCKGFT

-762 KIEIET
+762 KNEIET
-768 LLKNGIII
+768 LLKNGIVI

>member
-1 MSWVNTYDSLYDAI
+1 MGWVNTYDSLYDAI

-45 ALAQSYGVEAHG
+45 ALAESYGVEAHG

-81 YPPAVYQEALEVDT
+81 YPPAVYQEALEVNT
-95 IASTEEKIVLR
+95 IASTDDTIVLR
-106 SLPKVADKSIGS
+106 SLPAVADKSIGS

-149 VMWSDISNAI
+149 VMWSDISDAI

-177 EYKTYIKEDD
+177 EYKTYIKEND
-187 VASVISALA
+187 VASIISALA
-196 YKDVFTVNSI
+196 FKDAFDIDTITSN
-206 ISKIPSD
+206 IPID
-213 TPSDTEIDVNFANI
+213 TPEGTMDTNFSVVGAPDSPSGI
-227 GLPETP
+227 F
-233 AGVFGYNYY
+233 AYNYY
-242 LSLAPTH
+242 LENFSDYD
-249 KILGYTNYVNTNNE
+249 IIQYVDRKSNDET
-263 EILQFYSIENNNLPT
+263 ENITFLYCAKHEDLPT
-278 KSIVKKDTYDTYYT
+278 SGYVKTDVYGRYYIDLNNIRFIQARVNIATGQLRERYTDVRIASIV
-292 EVYNCRFYN
+292 
-301 IVVDLTT
+301 
-308 GALKTQFSDIRKGS
+308 
-322 IYSGYNIRIH
+322 SGY
-332 SNYNTYVVGGLN
+332 SETETEKKAGGLN
-344 SEVINKQGSN
+344 VTVMHKKGNN

-377 IKNKLKNTYPDW
+377 IKNKLRNTYPDW

-424 DLDDPEYNQEKAQE
+424 DLDDPNYNQEKAQE

-451 LIQNEPNIPPVSP
+451 LIQNEPSIPPVSP

-486 SIYNPTLNELKS
+486 SIYNPTINELKS

-549 VSANVVVNQ
+549 VSANVVDNQ
-558 FIDIDCGSVNTTEY
+558 FINIDCGSVNTVEY

-580 SPYTNVE
+580 SPYTDVE

-624 IFVTKNGARQQ
+624 IFVTKNGAKQQ

-655 RLLSGAVT
+655 RLLSGAIT
-663 GAVAGITTGGLI
+663 GAVAGITAGGLI

-728 YGYPTN
+728 YGYPSN

-746 RVKDIHVNIPN
+746 RVKDIHVDIAN

-762 KIEIET
+762 KNEIET
-768 LLKNGIII
+768 LLKTGIVI

>member
-36 TKGGIKGVE
+36 NKGGIKGVE
-45 ALAQSYGVEAHG
+45 ALAESYGVEAHG

-64 QQFINWWSVG
+64 KEFINWWSVG

-81 YPPAVYQEALEVDT
+81 FPPAVYQEALEVNT
-95 IASTEEKIVLR
+95 IASTEDTIVLR
-106 SLPKVADKSIGS
+106 SLPAVADKSIGS

-123 FVKWAPL
+123 FVKWAPI

-149 VMWSDISNAI
+149 VMWSDISDAI

-196 YKDVFTVNSI
+196 FKDAFNIDTI
-206 ISKIPSD
+206 ISNIPIDSPEGIMD
-213 TPSDTEIDVNFANI
+213 TNFSVVGVPDSPSGIFA
-227 GLPETP
+227 
-233 AGVFGYNYY
+233 YNYY
-242 LSLAPTH
+242 LENFSDYDIIMYEDRKMNDNQNVTFL
-249 KILGYTNYVNTNNE
+249 YTAKH
-263 EILQFYSIENNNLPT
+263 QNLPT
-278 KSIVKKDTYDTYYT
+278 SGYVRTDVYGTYY
-292 EVYNCRFYN
+292 VQ
-301 IVVDLTT
+301 L
-308 GALKTQFSDIRKGS
+308 SDIRFIQARANTITGQLIERYTDVRSAS
-322 IYSGYNIRIH
+322 IISGYFERGD
-332 SNYNTYVVGGLN
+332 SKYAGGLN
-344 SEVINKQGSN
+344 VTVTHKKGNN

-402 TDSIVENNYIPLT
+402 TNTIVENNYIPLT

-424 DLDDPEYNQEKAQE
+424 DLDDPKYNQEKAQE

-451 LIQNEPNIPPVSP
+451 LIQNEPSIPPVSP

-472 GGGLVGSHGNNGLW
+472 GGGLVGSGSNNGLW
-486 SIYNPTLNELKS
+486 SIYNPTINELKS

-558 FIDIDCGSVNTTEY
+558 FINIDCGSVNTVEY

-580 SPYTNVE
+580 SPYTDVE

-624 IFVTKNGARQQ
+624 IFVTKNGAKQQ

-655 RLLSGAVT
+655 RLLSGAIT

-675 GAVAGGVAGGLMGG
+675 GAAAVGVAGGLMGG

-716 KTPYDADNYNDY
+716 KTPYDAENYNDY
-728 YGYPTN
+728 YGYPSN

-740 NCKGFT
+740 SCKGFT

-762 KIEIET
+762 KNEIEA

>member
-45 ALAQSYGVEAHG
+45 ALAESYGVEAHG

-64 QQFINWWSVG
+64 KEFINWWSVG
-74 ETAPVGT
+74 ETTPVGT
-81 YPPAVYQEALEVDT
+81 FPPSVYQEALEVNT
-95 IASTEEKIVLR
+95 VASTEDTIVLR

-149 VMWSDISNAI
+149 VMWSDISDAI
-159 FSANFNDL
+159 FSANFNEL

-196 YKDVFTVNSI
+196 YKDAFDIDTITSN
-206 ISKIPSD
+206 IPMD
-213 TPSDTEIDVNFANI
+213 TPEGIMDTNFSVVGAPDSPSGI
-227 GLPETP
+227 F
-233 AGVFGYNYY
+233 AYNYY
-242 LSLAPTH
+242 LENFNDYDIIMYEDRKISDEQNVTFLYLAKH
-249 KILGYTNYVNTNNE
+249 E
-263 EILQFYSIENNNLPT
+263 DLPT
-278 KSIVKKDTYDTYYT
+278 SAYIKQDGYGSYYT
-292 EVYNCRFYN
+292 QLSNIRFIQAKAN
-301 IVVDLTT
+301 TIT
-308 GALKTQFSDIRKGS
+308 GQLIERYTDVRSAS
-322 IYSGYNIRIH
+322 ILSGYIERGE
-332 SNYNTYVVGGLN
+332 SKYAGGLN
-344 SEVINKQGSN
+344 VTVTHKKGNN

-402 TDSIVENNYIPLT
+402 TDTIVENNYIPLT

-451 LIQNEPNIPPVSP
+451 LIQNEPNIPPISP

-472 GGGLVGSHGNNGLW
+472 GGGLVGSGSNNGLW

-549 VSANVVVNQ
+549 VSANVVSNQ
-558 FIDIDCGSVNTTEY
+558 FINIDCGSVSTTEY

-580 SPYTNVE
+580 SPYTDVE

-603 IGSNINIIYTL
+603 ISSNINIIYTL

-624 IFVTKNGARQQ
+624 IFVTKNGAKQQ

-655 RLLSGAVT
+655 RLLSGAIT
-663 GAVAGITTGGLI
+663 GAVAGITAGGLI

-728 YGYPTN
+728 YGYPSN

-740 NCKGFT
+740 SCKGFT

-762 KIEIET
+762 KNEIET

>member
-36 TKGGIKGVE
+36 TKGGINGVE
-45 ALAQSYGVEAHG
+45 ALAESYGVEAHG

-74 ETAPVGT
+74 ETSPVGT
-81 YPPAVYQEALEVDT
+81 FPPSVYQEALEVNT
-95 IASTEEKIVLR
+95 VASTEDTIVLR
-106 SLPKVADKSIGS
+106 SLPAVADKGIES

-142 KSYKDYP
+142 KSYKNYP
-149 VMWSDISNAI
+149 VMWSDISDAI

-167 VKIMCREYNG
+167 VKIMCRANAG

-187 VASVISALA
+187 VASIISALA
-196 YKDVFTVNSI
+196 FKDAFDIDTITSN
-206 ISKIPSD
+206 IPVD
-213 TPSDTEIDVNFANI
+213 TPEGIMDTNFSVVGAPDSPSGI
-227 GLPETP
+227 F
-233 AGVFGYNYY
+233 AYNYY
-242 LSLAPTH
+242 LENFSDYDIFAYEDR
-249 KILGYTNYVNTNNE
+249 KINNE
-263 EILQFYSIENNNLPT
+263 QNVTFLYLSKHEDLPT
-278 KSIVKKDTYDTYYT
+278 SGYVKKDTYGKYYIDLS
-292 EVYNCRFYN
+292 NIRFIQAKAN
-301 IVVDLTT
+301 TIT
-308 GALKTQFSDIRKGS
+308 GQLIERYTDVRIGS
-322 IYSGYNIRIH
+322 IWSGY
-332 SNYNTYVVGGLN
+332 SETDTSKYAGGLN
-344 SEVINKQGSN
+344 VTVTQKKGNN

-363 NTLKNITPDMSILD
+363 NTLKNITPDMSIPD

-444 NETQTQP
+444 NETQAQP
-451 LIQNEPNIPPVSP
+451 LLQNDPSIPPISP

-486 SIYNPTLNELKS
+486 SIYNPTINELKS

-558 FIDIDCGSVNTTEY
+558 FINIDCGSVNTVEY

-580 SPYTNVE
+580 APYTVVE

-624 IFVTKNGARQQ
+624 IFVTKNGAKQQ

-655 RLLSGAVT
+655 RLLSGAIT

-689 TSIERSGNFSANSGA
+689 TSIDRSGNFSANSGA

-728 YGYPTN
+728 YGYPSN

-746 RVKDIHVNIPN
+746 RIKDIHVDIPN

-762 KIEIET
+762 KNEIET
-768 LLKNGIII
+768 FLKNGIII

>member
-1 MSWVNTYDSLYDAI
+1 MGWVNTYDSLYDAI
-15 ISSTGSNINKNIVR
+15 IASTGSNINKNIVR

-36 TKGGIKGVE
+36 TKGGINGVE
-45 ALAQSYGVEAHG
+45 ALAESYGVEAHG

-74 ETAPVGT
+74 ETAPVGSF
-81 YPPAVYQEALEVDT
+81 PPSVYQEALEVDA
-95 IASTEEKIVLR
+95 IASTEDTIVLR
-106 SLPKVADKSIGS
+106 SLPKVADKGIGS

-130 VGAVATGVGLGV
+130 VGAIATGVGLGV

-149 VMWSDISNAI
+149 VMWSDISDAI

-167 VKIMCREYNG
+167 VKIMCRANAG

-196 YKDVFTVNSI
+196 FKDAFDIDTITSN
-206 ISKIPSD
+206 IPVD
-213 TPSDTEIDVNFANI
+213 TPEGIMDTNFSVVGA
-227 GLPETP
+227 PDSP
-233 AGVFGYNYY
+233 SGVFAYNYY
-242 LSLAPTH
+242 LENFSDYDIIEYVDRKTNDEKENVTFLYLAKH
-249 KILGYTNYVNTNNE
+249 E
-263 EILQFYSIENNNLPT
+263 DLPT
-278 KSIVKKDTYDTYYT
+278 SGYVKKGLNGEYYIDLS
-292 EVYNCRFYN
+292 NIRFIQARVN
-301 IVVDLTT
+301 IAT
-308 GALKTQFSDIRKGS
+308 GQLIERYTDVRTAS
-322 IYSGYNIRIH
+322 ITSGYIE
-332 SNYNTYVVGGLN
+332 TEDEKTAGGLN
-344 SEVINKQGSN
+344 VTVTQKKGNN

-363 NTLKNITPDMSILD
+363 NTLKNITPDMSISD

-444 NETQTQP
+444 NETQAQP
-451 LIQNEPNIPPVSP
+451 LIQNEPSIPPVSP

-486 SIYNPTLNELKS
+486 SIYNPTINELKS

-558 FIDIDCGSVNTTEY
+558 FINIDCGSVNTTEY

-580 SPYTNVE
+580 APYTVVE

-624 IFVTKNGARQQ
+624 IFVTKNGAKQQ

-655 RLLSGAVT
+655 RLLSGAIT
-663 GAVAGITTGGLI
+663 GAVAGITAGGLI

-728 YGYPTN
+728 YGYPSN

-746 RVKDIHVNIPN
+746 RVKDIYIDIPN

>member
-45 ALAQSYGVEAHG
+45 ALAESYGVEAHG

-74 ETAPVGT
+74 ETTPVGT
-81 YPPAVYQEALEVDT
+81 FPPSVYQEALEVNT
-95 IASTEEKIVLR
+95 VASTEDTIVLR

-149 VMWSDISNAI
+149 VMWSDISDAI

-187 VASVISALA
+187 VADIISALA
-196 YKDVFTVNSI
+196 FKDAFDIDTITSN
-206 ISKIPSD
+206 IPVD
-213 TPSDTEIDVNFANI
+213 TPEGIMDTNFSVVGAPDSPSGI
-227 GLPETP
+227 F
-233 AGVFGYNYY
+233 AYNYY
-242 LSLAPTH
+242 LENFSDYDIIMNADRKISDSENVTFLYLAKHEDLPTN
-249 KILGYTNYVNTNNE
+249 GYIKKDFNGTYYIELYNLRFISARVNTITGQLLERYTDVRNS
-263 EILQFYSIENNNLPT
+263 SI
-278 KSIVKKDTYDTYYT
+278 I
-292 EVYNCRFYN
+292 
-301 IVVDLTT
+301 
-308 GALKTQFSDIRKGS
+308 
-322 IYSGYNIRIH
+322 SGYVEGN
-332 SNYNTYVVGGLN
+332 NDKTAGGLN
-344 SEVINKQGSN
+344 VTVMHKKGNN

-402 TDSIVENNYIPLT
+402 TDTIVENNYIPLT

-424 DLDDPEYNQEKAQE
+424 DLDNPEYNQEKAQE

-472 GGGLVGSHGNNGLW
+472 GGGLVGSGSNNGLW
-486 SIYNPTLNELKS
+486 SIYNPTINELKS

-536 GKQNIILGYLDSG
+536 DKQNIILGYLDSG

-558 FIDIDCGSVNTTEY
+558 FINIDCGSVNTVEY

-580 SPYTNVE
+580 SPYTDVE

-603 IGSNINIIYTL
+603 ISSNINIIYTL

-624 IFVTKNGARQQ
+624 IFVTKNGAKQQ

-655 RLLSGAVT
+655 RLLSGAIT
-663 GAVAGITTGGLI
+663 GAVAGITAGGLI
-675 GAVAGGVAGGLMGG
+675 GAVAGSVAGGLMGG

-728 YGYPTN
+728 YGYPSN

-740 NCKGFT
+740 SCKGFT

-762 KIEIET
+762 KNEIET

>member
-64 QQFINWWSVG
+64 KEFINWWSVG
-74 ETAPVGT
+74 ETSPVGT
-81 YPPAVYQEALEVDT
+81 FPPSVYQEALEVDT

-149 VMWSDISNAI
+149 VMWSDISNAV
-159 FSANFNDL
+159 FSANFNEL
-167 VKIMCREYNG
+167 AKIMCREYNG

-187 VASVISALA
+187 VAGIISALA
-196 YKDVFTVNSI
+196 FKDAFDIDTITSN
-206 ISKIPSD
+206 IPMD
-213 TPSDTEIDVNFANI
+213 TPEGTMDTNFSVVGAPDSPSGI
-227 GLPETP
+227 F
-233 AGVFGYNYY
+233 AYNYY
-242 LSLAPTH
+242 LENFSDYDIIAYEDR
-249 KILGYTNYVNTNNE
+249 KTNDNE
-263 EILQFYSIENNNLPT
+263 NVTFLYAAKHEDLPT
-278 KSIVKKDTYDTYYT
+278 SGYVKQDGYGIYYIDLS
-292 EVYNCRFYN
+292 NIRFIQARVN
-301 IVVDLTT
+301 ITT
-308 GALKTQFSDIRKGS
+308 GQLIERYTDVRRAPI
-322 IYSGYNIRIH
+322 ISGYSERGN
-332 SNYNTYVVGGLN
+332 SKYAGGLN
-344 SEVINKQGSN
+344 VTVTHKKGNN

-402 TDSIVENNYIPLT
+402 TNTIVENNYIPLT

-424 DLDDPEYNQEKAQE
+424 DLDDPKYNQEKAQE
-438 GKPDPK
+438 GKPEPK

-464 PTPTPSDN
+464 PTPTPNDN

-486 SIYNPTLNELKS
+486 SIYNPTINELKS

-549 VSANVVVNQ
+549 VSANVVDNQ
-558 FIDIDCGSVNTTEY
+558 FINIDCGSVNTTEY

-580 SPYTNVE
+580 SPYTDVE

-624 IFVTKNGARQQ
+624 IFVTKNGAKQQ

-655 RLLSGAVT
+655 RLLSGAIT
-663 GAVAGITTGGLI
+663 GTVAGITTGGLI

-728 YGYPTN
+728 YGYPSN

-740 NCKGFT
+740 SCKGFT
-746 RVKDIHVNIPN
+746 RIKDIHVDIPN

-762 KIEIET
+762 KNEIEI

>member
-15 ISSTGSNINKNIVR
+15 IASTGSNINKNIVR

-36 TKGGIKGVE
+36 SKGGLSGVE
-45 ALAQSYGVEAHG
+45 ALAESYGVEAHG

-74 ETAPVGT
+74 ETNPIGT
-81 YPPAVYQEALEVDT
+81 YAPSVYQEALEVNT
-95 IASTEEKIVLR
+95 VASTEDTIVLR
-106 SLPKVADKSIGS
+106 SLPAVADKGIGS

-130 VGAVATGVGLGV
+130 VGAIATGVGLGV

-149 VMWSDISNAI
+149 VMWSDISDAI

-167 VKIMCREYNG
+167 VKIMCRANAG

-196 YKDVFTVNSI
+196 FKDAFDIDTITSN
-206 ISKIPSD
+206 IPVD
-213 TPSDTEIDVNFANI
+213 TPEGIMDTNFSVVGA
-227 GLPETP
+227 PDSP
-233 AGVFGYNYY
+233 SGVFAYNYY
-242 LSLAPTH
+242 LENFSDYDIITYEDRKIISDNENVTFLYLAKHEDLPTSGYV
-249 KILGYTNYVNTNNE
+249 KIDTYGEYYIDLSNIRFIQAKVNTITGQLIQRYTDVRRAS
-263 EILQFYSIENNNLPT
+263 IL
-278 KSIVKKDTYDTYYT
+278 
-292 EVYNCRFYN
+292 
-301 IVVDLTT
+301 
-308 GALKTQFSDIRKGS
+308 
-322 IYSGYNIRIH
+322 SGYFERND
-332 SNYNTYVVGGLN
+332 SKFAGGLN
-344 SEVINKQGSN
+344 VTVTQKKGNN

-402 TDSIVENNYIPLT
+402 TDTIVENNYIPLT

-438 GKPDPK
+438 GKPDPE
-444 NETQTQP
+444 NETQAQP
-451 LIQNEPNIPPVSP
+451 LIQNEPSIPPVSP

-486 SIYNPTLNELKS
+486 SIYNPTINELKS

-549 VSANVVVNQ
+549 VNANVVSNQ
-558 FIDIDCGSVNTTEY
+558 FINIDCGSVNTTEY
-572 FGDARDYV
+572 FGDARDYI

-624 IFVTKNGARQQ
+624 IFVTKNGAKQQ

-655 RLLSGAVT
+655 RLLSGAIT
-663 GAVAGITTGGLI
+663 GAVAGITAGGLI

-728 YGYPTN
+728 YGYPSN

-746 RVKDIHVNIPN
+746 RVKDIYVDIPN

-762 KIEIET
+762 KNEIET
-768 LLKNGIII
+768 LLKTGIVI

>member
-1 MSWVNTYDSLYDAI
+1 MGWVNTYDSLYDAI

-45 ALAQSYGVEAHG
+45 ALAESYGVEAHG

-81 YPPAVYQEALEVDT
+81 YPPAVYQEALEVNT
-95 IASTEEKIVLR
+95 IASTDDTIVLR
-106 SLPKVADKSIGS
+106 SLPAVADKSIGS

-149 VMWSDISNAI
+149 VMWSDISDAI

-177 EYKTYIKEDD
+177 EYKTYIKEND
-187 VASVISALA
+187 VASIISALA
-196 YKDVFTVNSI
+196 YKDAFDIDTITSN
-206 ISKIPSD
+206 IPTD
-213 TPSDTEIDVNFANI
+213 TPNGIMDTNFSRV
-227 GLPETP
+227 
-233 AGVFGYNYY
+233 GVPDSPSGIFAYNYY
-242 LSLAPTH
+242 LENYSDYDIIMYVDR
-249 KILGYTNYVNTNNE
+249 KI
-263 EILQFYSIENNNLPT
+263 IEDNQNITFLYCAKHENLPT
-278 KSIVKKDTYDTYYT
+278 SGYVKKGLSGTYYT
-292 EVYNCRFYN
+292 ELSNIRFISAKVDNATGSLVERHTDVRNAN
-301 IVVDLTT
+301 IV
-308 GALKTQFSDIRKGS
+308 
-322 IYSGYNIRIH
+322 SGY
-332 SNYNTYVVGGLN
+332 SETVDSKTAGGLN
-344 SEVINKQGSN
+344 ATVMHKKGNN

-402 TDSIVENNYIPLT
+402 TDTIVENNYIPLT

-451 LIQNEPNIPPVSP
+451 LIQNEPSIPPVSP

-486 SIYNPTLNELKS
+486 SIYNPTINELKS

-549 VSANVVVNQ
+549 VSANVVDNQ
-558 FIDIDCGSVNTTEY
+558 FINIDCGSVNTVEY

-603 IGSNINIIYTL
+603 ISSNINIIYTL

-624 IFVTKNGARQQ
+624 IFVTKNGAKQQ

-655 RLLSGAVT
+655 RLLSGAIT
-663 GAVAGITTGGLI
+663 GAVAGITAGGLI

-728 YGYPTN
+728 YGYPSN

-768 LLKNGIII
+768 LLKTGIVI

>member
-36 TKGGIKGVE
+36 TKGGINGVE
-45 ALAQSYGVEAHG
+45 ALAKSYGVEAHG
-57 RVINSAG
+57 RVINKAG

-74 ETAPVGT
+74 ETSPIGT
-81 YPPAVYQEALEVDT
+81 YAPSVYQEALEVDA

-106 SLPKVADKSIGS
+106 SLPAVADKSIGS

-149 VMWSDISNAI
+149 VMWSDISDAI

-167 VKIMCREYNG
+167 VKIMCRANAG

-196 YKDVFTVNSI
+196 YKDAFDIDTITSN
-206 ISKIPSD
+206 IPVGTPEGIMD
-213 TPSDTEIDVNFANI
+213 TNFSVVGAPDSPSGIFA
-227 GLPETP
+227 
-233 AGVFGYNYY
+233 YNYY
-242 LSLAPTH
+242 LENFSDYDIIMYADRKMSDEENVTFLYLAKH
-249 KILGYTNYVNTNNE
+249 E
-263 EILQFYSIENNNLPT
+263 DLPT
-278 KSIVKKDTYDTYYT
+278 SGYVKKGLNGEYYT
-292 EVYNCRFYN
+292 DLSNIRFIQARAN
-301 IVVDLTT
+301 TIT
-308 GALKTQFSDIRKGS
+308 GQLVERYTDVRSAS
-322 IYSGYNIRIH
+322 IISGYKETENEK
-332 SNYNTYVVGGLN
+332 TAGGLN
-344 SEVINKQGSN
+344 VTVTQKKGNN

-444 NETQTQP
+444 NETQAQP
-451 LIQNEPNIPPVSP
+451 LIQNEPSIPPVSP

-472 GGGLVGSHGNNGLW
+472 GGGLVGSGSNNGLW
-486 SIYNPTLNELKS
+486 SIYNPTINELKS

-549 VSANVVVNQ
+549 VSANVVNNQ
-558 FIDIDCGSVNTTEY
+558 FINIDCGSVNTVEY

-580 SPYTNVE
+580 APYTVVE

-603 IGSNINIIYTL
+603 IGSDINIIYTL

-624 IFVTKNGARQQ
+624 IFVTKNGAKQQ

-655 RLLSGAVT
+655 RLLSGAIT
-663 GAVAGITTGGLI
+663 GAVAGITAGGLI

-762 KIEIET
+762 KNEIET
-768 LLKNGIII
+768 LLKNGIVI

>member
-36 TKGGIKGVE
+36 TKGGISGVE
-45 ALAQSYGVEAHG
+45 ALAKSYGVEAHG
-57 RVINSAG
+57 RTINAAG

-74 ETAPVGT
+74 ETNPIGT
-81 YPPAVYQEALEVDT
+81 YAPSVYQEALEVNT
-95 IASTEEKIVLR
+95 VASTEEKIVLR
-106 SLPKVADKSIGS
+106 SLPAVSDKSIGS

-142 KSYKDYP
+142 KSYKEYP
-149 VMWSDISNAI
+149 VMWSDISDAI
-159 FSANFNDL
+159 FSANFNEL

-187 VASVISALA
+187 VASVISTLA
-196 YKDVFTVNSI
+196 YKDAFDIDTITSN
-206 ISKIPSD
+206 IPMD
-213 TPSDTEIDVNFANI
+213 TPDGTTMDTNFSVVGAPDSPSGI
-227 GLPETP
+227 F
-233 AGVFGYNYY
+233 AYNYY
-242 LSLAPTH
+242 LRNFSDYDIISYADR
-249 KILGYTNYVNTNNE
+249 KINDSQNLTFLYCAKHE
-263 EILQFYSIENNNLPT
+263 NLPT
-278 KSIVKKDTYDTYYT
+278 SGYIRKDIYGTYYIDL
-292 EVYNCRFYN
+292 NNIRF
-301 IVVDLTT
+301 ISAKVDTIT
-308 GALKTQFSDIRKGS
+308 GQLLERHTDVRSSS
-322 IYSGYNIRIH
+322 IISGYSEIANEK
-332 SNYNTYVVGGLN
+332 TVGGLN
-344 SEVINKQGSN
+344 ATVTHKKGNN

-377 IKNKLKNTYPDW
+377 IKNKLRNTYPDW

-402 TDSIVENNYIPLT
+402 TNTIVENNYIPLT

-464 PTPTPSDN
+464 PTPTPSDS
-472 GGGLVGSHGNNGLW
+472 GGGLVGSGSNNGLW
-486 SIYNPTLNELKS
+486 SIYNPTINELKS

-536 GKQNIILGYLDSG
+536 SKQNIILGYLDSG
-549 VSANVVVNQ
+549 VSANVVNNQ
-558 FIDIDCGSVNTTEY
+558 FINIDCGSVNTVEY

-580 SPYTNVE
+580 APYTNVE

-624 IFVTKNGARQQ
+624 IFVTKDGAKQQ

-655 RLLSGAVT
+655 RLLSGAIT

-675 GAVAGGVAGGLMGG
+675 GAVAGGVSGGLMGG

-746 RVKDIHVNIPN
+746 RVKDIHIDIPN

-762 KIEIET
+762 KNEIET
-768 LLKNGIII
+768 LLKNGVVI

>member
-15 ISSTGSNINKNIVR
+15 IASAGSNINKNIVR

-36 TKGGIKGVE
+36 TKGGLSGVE
-45 ALAQSYGVEAHG
+45 ALAHSYGIEAHG
-57 RVINSAG
+57 RTINAAG

-74 ETAPVGT
+74 ETSPIGT
-81 YPPAVYQEALEVDT
+81 FPPSVYQEALEVNT
-95 IASTEEKIVLR
+95 LASTKDTIVLR
-106 SLPKVADKSIGS
+106 SLPAVADKSIGS

-149 VMWSDISNAI
+149 VMWSDISDAI
-159 FSANFNDL
+159 FSANFNEL

-187 VASVISALA
+187 VASIISALA
-196 YKDVFTVNSI
+196 YKDAFDIDTITSN
-206 ISKIPSD
+206 IPVD
-213 TPSDTEIDVNFANI
+213 TPEGVMDTNFSVVGAPDSPSGI
-227 GLPETP
+227 F
-233 AGVFGYNYY
+233 AYNYY
-242 LSLAPTH
+242 LENYSDYDIIMYEDR
-249 KILGYTNYVNTNNE
+249 KIDNDKNVTFLYCAKRE
-263 EILQFYSIENNNLPT
+263 KLPT
-278 KSIVKKDTYDTYYT
+278 
-292 EVYNCRFYN
+292 
-301 IVVDLTT
+301 
-308 GALKTQFSDIRKGS
+308 
-322 IYSGYNIRIH
+322 SGYVHTDVYDRYYINLNPIRLIQAKA
-332 SNYNTYVVGGLN
+332 NTITGQLIERYTDERSASITSGYFERGDSKYAGGLN
-344 SEVINKQGSN
+344 ATVTHKKGNN

-402 TDSIVENNYIPLT
+402 TDNIVENNYIPLT

-464 PTPTPSDN
+464 PTSTPSDS
-472 GGGLVGSHGNNGLW
+472 GGGLVGSGSNNGLW
-486 SIYNPTLNELKS
+486 SIYNPTINELKS

-558 FIDIDCGSVNTTEY
+558 FINIDCGSVNTVEY

-580 SPYTNVE
+580 SPYTDVE

-603 IGSNINIIYTL
+603 IGSNINIVYTL

-624 IFVTKNGARQQ
+624 IFVTKNGAKQQ

-655 RLLSGAVT
+655 RLLSGAIT

-728 YGYPTN
+728 YGYPSN
-734 KTVVLN
+734 KTVILN
-740 NCKGFT
+740 SCKGFT

-762 KIEIET
+762 KNEIET
-768 LLKNGIII
+768 LLKTGIII

>member
-1 MSWVNTYDSLYDAI
+1 MSWVNSYDSLYDAI

-45 ALAQSYGVEAHG
+45 ALAESYGVEAHG

-81 YPPAVYQEALEVDT
+81 YAPSVYQEALEVNT
-95 IASTEEKIVLR
+95 IASTEDTIVLR
-106 SLPKVADKSIGS
+106 SLPKVADKGIES

-149 VMWSDISNAI
+149 VMWSDISDAI

-167 VKIMCREYNG
+167 VKIMCRANAG

-196 YKDVFTVNSI
+196 FKDAFDIDTITSN
-206 ISKIPSD
+206 IPID
-213 TPSDTEIDVNFANI
+213 TPEGIMDTNFSVVGA
-227 GLPETP
+227 PDSP
-233 AGVFGYNYY
+233 SGVFAYNYY
-242 LSLAPTH
+242 LENFSDYDIIAYEDRKIDNDQNVTFLYLAKH
-249 KILGYTNYVNTNNE
+249 E
-263 EILQFYSIENNNLPT
+263 DLPT
-278 KSIVKKDTYDTYYT
+278 NGYVKIDTYGRYYI
-292 EVYNCRFYN
+292 NLSNIRFIQAKAN
-301 IVVDLTT
+301 TIT
-308 GALKTQFSDIRKGS
+308 GQLIERYTDVRNSS
-322 IYSGYNIRIH
+322 IWSGYSEIGT
-332 SNYNTYVVGGLN
+332 SKFAGGLN
-344 SEVINKQGSN
+344 VTVTQKKGNN

-444 NETQTQP
+444 NETQAQP
-451 LIQNEPNIPPVSP
+451 LLQNEPSIPPISP

-486 SIYNPTLNELKS
+486 SIYNPTLSELKS

-558 FIDIDCGSVNTTEY
+558 FINIDCGSVNTVEY

-580 SPYTNVE
+580 SPYTTVE

-624 IFVTKNGARQQ
+624 IFVTKNGAKQQ

-655 RLLSGAVT
+655 RLLSGAIT

-728 YGYPTN
+728 YGYPSN

-746 RVKDIHVNIPN
+746 RVKDIYVDIPN

-762 KIEIET
+762 KNEIET
-768 LLKNGIII
+768 LLKNGIVI

>member
-15 ISSTGSNINKNIVR
+15 IASTGSNINKNIVR

-36 TKGGIKGVE
+36 TKGGLSGVE
-45 ALAQSYGVEAHG
+45 ALAESYGVEAHG

-74 ETAPVGT
+74 ETAPVGSF
-81 YPPAVYQEALEVDT
+81 PPSVYQEALEVDA
-95 IASTEEKIVLR
+95 IASTEDTIVLR
-106 SLPKVADKSIGS
+106 SLPKVADKGIGS

-123 FVKWAPL
+123 FVKWAPI

-149 VMWSDISNAI
+149 VMWSDISDAI

-167 VKIMCREYNG
+167 VKIMCRANAG

-196 YKDVFTVNSI
+196 YKDAFDIDTITSN
-206 ISKIPSD
+206 IPID
-213 TPSDTEIDVNFANI
+213 TPEGTMDTNFSVVGAPDSPSGI
-227 GLPETP
+227 F
-233 AGVFGYNYY
+233 AYNYY
-242 LSLAPTH
+242 LENFSDYD
-249 KILGYTNYVNTNNE
+249 IIQYVDRKSNDE
-263 EILQFYSIENNNLPT
+263 KENITFLYVAKHEDLPT
-278 KSIVKKDTYDTYYT
+278 SGYVKKGLNGEYYIDLSHI
-292 EVYNCRFYN
+292 RFIQARVN
-301 IVVDLTT
+301 IAT
-308 GALKTQFSDIRKGS
+308 GQLRERYTDVRNAS
-322 IYSGYNIRIH
+322 IISGYSETANGK
-332 SNYNTYVVGGLN
+332 TAGGLN
-344 SEVINKQGSN
+344 VTVTQKKGNN

-363 NTLKNITPDMSILD
+363 NTLKNITPDMSISD
-377 IKNKLKNTYPDW
+377 IKNKLRNTYPDW

-402 TDSIVENNYIPLT
+402 TDTIVENNYIPLT

-451 LIQNEPNIPPVSP
+451 LIQNEPSIPPVSP

-486 SIYNPTLNELKS
+486 SIYNPTLTELKS

-549 VSANVVVNQ
+549 VSANVVDNQ
-558 FIDIDCGSVNTTEY
+558 FINIDCGSVSTTEY

-624 IFVTKNGARQQ
+624 IFVTKNGAKQQ

-655 RLLSGAVT
+655 RLLSGAIT
-663 GAVAGITTGGLI
+663 GAVAGITAGGLI

-728 YGYPTN
+728 YGYPSN

-740 NCKGFT
+740 SCKGFT
-746 RVKDIHVNIPN
+746 RIKDIHVDIPN

>member
-45 ALAQSYGVEAHG
+45 ALAESYGVEAHG

-64 QQFINWWSVG
+64 KEFINWWSVG

-81 YPPAVYQEALEVDT
+81 FPPSVYQEALEVNT
-95 IASTEEKIVLR
+95 IASTEDTIVLR
-106 SLPKVADKSIGS
+106 SLPAVADKSIGS

-149 VMWSDISNAI
+149 VMWSDISDAI

-187 VASVISALA
+187 VASIISALA
-196 YKDVFTVNSI
+196 YKDAFDIDTITSN
-206 ISKIPSD
+206 IPIDSPEGIMD
-213 TPSDTEIDVNFANI
+213 TNFSVVGAPDSPSGIFA
-227 GLPETP
+227 
-233 AGVFGYNYY
+233 YNYY
-242 LSLAPTH
+242 LENFNDYDIIMYEDRKISDEQNVTFLYLAKH
-249 KILGYTNYVNTNNE
+249 E
-263 EILQFYSIENNNLPT
+263 DLPT
-278 KSIVKKDTYDTYYT
+278 SAYIRQDPYDTYYT
-292 EVYNCRFYN
+292 QLSNIRFIQAKVN
-301 IVVDLTT
+301 TIT
-308 GALKTQFSDIRKGS
+308 GQLLERYTDVRSAS
-322 IYSGYNIRIH
+322 IISGYIERGD
-332 SNYNTYVVGGLN
+332 SKYAGGLN
-344 SEVINKQGSN
+344 VTVTHKKGNN

-402 TDSIVENNYIPLT
+402 TNTIVENNYIPLT

-438 GKPDPK
+438 GKPNPK

-472 GGGLVGSHGNNGLW
+472 GGGLVGSGSNNGLW
-486 SIYNPTLNELKS
+486 SIYNPTINELKS

-558 FIDIDCGSVNTTEY
+558 FINIDCGSVNTVEY

-580 SPYTNVE
+580 SPYTDVE

-624 IFVTKNGARQQ
+624 IFVTKNGAKQQ

-640 GNASVQIP
+640 CNASVQIP

-655 RLLSGAVT
+655 RLLSGAIT

-728 YGYPTN
+728 YGYPSN

-740 NCKGFT
+740 SCKGFT

-762 KIEIET
+762 KNEIET

>member
-15 ISSTGSNINKNIVR
+15 IASTGSNINKNIVR

-36 TKGGIKGVE
+36 SKGGIAGVE
-45 ALAQSYGVEAHG
+45 ALAESYGVEAHG

-81 YPPAVYQEALEVDT
+81 YAPSVYQEALEVDA

-106 SLPKVADKSIGS
+106 SLPAVADKSIGS

-123 FVKWAPL
+123 FVKWAPI

-142 KSYKDYP
+142 KSYKEYP
-149 VMWSDISNAI
+149 VMWSDISDAI

-167 VKIMCREYNG
+167 VKIMCRANAG

-196 YKDVFTVNSI
+196 YKDAFDIDTITSDISI
-206 ISKIPSD
+206 D
-213 TPSDTEIDVNFANI
+213 TPDGTTMDTNFSVVGAPDSPSGI
-227 GLPETP
+227 F
-233 AGVFGYNYY
+233 AYNYY
-242 LSLAPTH
+242 LENFNDYDIIAYTDRKLDNNQNLTFLSLAKH
-249 KILGYTNYVNTNNE
+249 E
-263 EILQFYSIENNNLPT
+263 DLPT
-278 KSIVKKDTYDTYYT
+278 SGY
-292 EVYNCRFYN
+292 
-301 IVVDLTT
+301 
-308 GALKTQFSDIRKGS
+308 IRKGLYGTYYIDLSNIRFISAKVDTITGQLIERYTDVRRSS
-322 IYSGYNIRIH
+322 IISGYHETENEK
-332 SNYNTYVVGGLN
+332 NAGGLN
-344 SEVINKQGSN
+344 VTVTHKKGNN

-472 GGGLVGSHGNNGLW
+472 GGGLVGSEGNNGLW
-486 SIYNPTLNELKS
+486 SIYNPTINELKS

-525 LHMIYATPSTN
+525 LHMIYATPSTD

-558 FIDIDCGSVNTTEY
+558 FVNIDCGSVNVSEY
-572 FGDARDYV
+572 FGDVRDYV
-580 SPYTNVE
+580 SPYTDVE

-624 IFVTKNGARQQ
+624 IFVTKNGAKQQ
-635 LYTFN
+635 LYTYN

-655 RLLSGAVT
+655 RLLSGAIT

-728 YGYPTN
+728 YGYPSN

-740 NCKGFT
+740 SCKGFT
-746 RVKDIHVNIPN
+746 RIKDIHVDIPN

-762 KIEIET
+762 KNEIET

>member
-45 ALAQSYGVEAHG
+45 ALAESYGVEAHG

-74 ETAPVGT
+74 ETTPVGT
-81 YPPAVYQEALEVDT
+81 FPPSVYQEALEVNT
-95 IASTEEKIVLR
+95 VASTEDTIVLR

-149 VMWSDISNAI
+149 VMWSDISDAI
-159 FSANFNDL
+159 FSANFNEL

-187 VASVISALA
+187 VASIISALA
-196 YKDVFTVNSI
+196 YKDAFDIDTITSDIPIDIPDGTTMDTTFSI
-206 ISKIPSD
+206 VGAPDSPSG
-213 TPSDTEIDVNFANI
+213 IFA
-227 GLPETP
+227 
-233 AGVFGYNYY
+233 YNYY
-242 LSLAPTH
+242 LENFSDYDIIMYTDRKINDSENVTFLYLAKHEDLPTS
-249 KILGYTNYVNTNNE
+249 GYIRKDSNGTYYIELSNLRFISAKVNTITGQLLKRYTDVRNSSIISGYVEGNNE
-263 EILQFYSIENNNLPT
+263 
-278 KSIVKKDTYDTYYT
+278 KS
-292 EVYNCRFYN
+292 
-301 IVVDLTT
+301 
-308 GALKTQFSDIRKGS
+308 A
-322 IYSGYNIRIH
+322 
-332 SNYNTYVVGGLN
+332 GGLN
-344 SEVINKQGSN
+344 VTVTHKKGNN

-402 TDSIVENNYIPLT
+402 TDTIVENNYIPLT

-424 DLDDPEYNQEKAQE
+424 DLDDPEYNQEKVQE

-444 NETQTQP
+444 NEIQTQP

-472 GGGLVGSHGNNGLW
+472 GGGLVGSGSNNGLW
-486 SIYNPTLNELKS
+486 SIYNPTINELKS

-549 VSANVVVNQ
+549 VSANIVVNQ
-558 FIDIDCGSVNTTEY
+558 FINIDCGSVNTVEY

-580 SPYTNVE
+580 SPYTDVE

-624 IFVTKNGARQQ
+624 IFVTKNGAKQQ

-655 RLLSGAVT
+655 RLLSGAIT

-675 GAVAGGVAGGLMGG
+675 GAVAGGVSGGLMGG

-716 KTPYDADNYNDY
+716 KTPYDADSYNDY
-728 YGYPTN
+728 YGYPSN

-740 NCKGFT
+740 SCKGFT

-762 KIEIET
+762 KNEIET
-768 LLKNGIII
+768 LLKNGVII

>member
-45 ALAQSYGVEAHG
+45 ALAESYGVEAHG

-64 QQFINWWSVG
+64 KEFINWWSIG

-81 YPPAVYQEALEVDT
+81 FPPSVYQEALEVNT
-95 IASTEEKIVLR
+95 IASTEDTIVLR
-106 SLPKVADKSIGS
+106 SLPAAADKSIGS

-149 VMWSDISNAI
+149 VMWSDISDAI

-187 VASVISALA
+187 VADIISALA
-196 YKDVFTVNSI
+196 YKDAFDIDTITSN
-206 ISKIPSD
+206 IPVD
-213 TPSDTEIDVNFANI
+213 TPEGIMDTNFSVVGAPDSPSGI
-227 GLPETP
+227 F
-233 AGVFGYNYY
+233 AYNYY
-242 LSLAPTH
+242 LENFNDYDIIMYVDRKMSDSQNVTFLYLSKHEDLPTSGYV
-249 KILGYTNYVNTNNE
+249 KTGLGGEYYIDLSNIRFIQARVNTITGQLIE
-263 EILQFYSIENNNLPT
+263 RYTDVRQASI
-278 KSIVKKDTYDTYYT
+278 I
-292 EVYNCRFYN
+292 
-301 IVVDLTT
+301 
-308 GALKTQFSDIRKGS
+308 
-322 IYSGYNIRIH
+322 SGYIE
-332 SNYNTYVVGGLN
+332 TEDEKTVGGLN
-344 SEVINKQGSN
+344 VTVIHKKGNN

-402 TDSIVENNYIPLT
+402 TDTIVENNYIPLT

-438 GKPDPK
+438 GKPEPK

-472 GGGLVGSHGNNGLW
+472 GGGLVGSGSNNGLW
-486 SIYNPTLNELKS
+486 SIYNPTINELKS

-558 FIDIDCGSVNTTEY
+558 FINIDCGSVNTVEY

-580 SPYTNVE
+580 SPYTDVE

-624 IFVTKNGARQQ
+624 IFVTKNGAKQQ

-655 RLLSGAVT
+655 RLLSGAIT
-663 GAVAGITTGGLI
+663 GAMAGITTGGLI

-728 YGYPTN
+728 YGYPSN

-740 NCKGFT
+740 SCKGFT
-746 RVKDIHVNIPN
+746 RVKNIHVNIPN

-762 KIEIET
+762 KNEIET

>member
-45 ALAQSYGVEAHG
+45 ALAESYGVEAHG

-74 ETAPVGT
+74 ETTPVGT
-81 YPPAVYQEALEVDT
+81 FPPSVYQEALEVNT
-95 IASTEEKIVLR
+95 VASTEDTIVLR

-149 VMWSDISNAI
+149 VMWSDISDAI

-187 VASVISALA
+187 VANIISALA
-196 YKDVFTVNSI
+196 YKDAFDIDTITST
-206 ISKIPSD
+206 IPIDSPEGIMD
-213 TPSDTEIDVNFANI
+213 TNFSVVGAPDSPSGIFA
-227 GLPETP
+227 
-233 AGVFGYNYY
+233 YNYY
-242 LSLAPTH
+242 LENFNDYDIIMYEDRKISDEQNVTFLYLAKH
-249 KILGYTNYVNTNNE
+249 E
-263 EILQFYSIENNNLPT
+263 DLPT
-278 KSIVKKDTYDTYYT
+278 SAYIHQDSYGSYYT
-292 EVYNCRFYN
+292 QLSNIRFIQAKAN
-301 IVVDLTT
+301 TIT
-308 GALKTQFSDIRKGS
+308 GQLIERYTDVRSAS
-322 IYSGYNIRIH
+322 IISGYIERNSSKIA
-332 SNYNTYVVGGLN
+332 GGLN
-344 SEVINKQGSN
+344 VTVTHKKGNN

-402 TDSIVENNYIPLT
+402 TDTIVENNYIPLT

-472 GGGLVGSHGNNGLW
+472 GGGLVGSGSNNGLW
-486 SIYNPTLNELKS
+486 SIYNPTINELKS

-536 GKQNIILGYLDSG
+536 DKQNIILGYLDSG

-558 FIDIDCGSVNTTEY
+558 FINIDCGSVNTVEY

-580 SPYTNVE
+580 SPYTDVE

-603 IGSNINIIYTL
+603 ISSNINIIYTL

-624 IFVTKNGARQQ
+624 IFVTKNGAKQQ

-655 RLLSGAVT
+655 RLLSGAIT

-728 YGYPTN
+728 YGYPSN

-740 NCKGFT
+740 SCKGFT

-762 KIEIET
+762 KNEIET